1 MSVKERIMTIRLM
14 EKLQANPAYAKAL
27 RITADLQ
34 KGQQNDKEVQKA
46 MKEECE
52 KQTDLTVWVNKDEH
66 IVTFRDTEGLEKR
79 TFRTQE
85 EKMSYIYNLCE
96 SGYRIL

>member
-1 MSVKERIMTIRLM
+1 MREER
-14 EKLQANPAYAKAL
+14 
-27 RITADLQ
+27 
-34 KGQQNDKEVQKA
+34 
-46 MKEECE
+46 EE
-52 KQTDLTVWVNKDEH
+52 QTDLTVWVNKDER
-66 IVTFRDTEGLEKR
+66 IVTFRDTEGSEKL

>member
-1 MSVKERIMTIRLM
+1 MR
-14 EKLQANPAYAKAL
+14 
-27 RITADLQ
+27 
-34 KGQQNDKEVQKA
+34 
-46 MKEECE
+46 EECE
-52 KQTDLTVWVNKDEH
+52 EQTDLTVWVNKDER
-66 IVTFRDTEGLEKR
+66 IVTFQDTEGFEKL

>member
-1 MSVKERIMTIRLM
+1 
-14 EKLQANPAYAKAL
+14 
-27 RITADLQ
+27 
-34 KGQQNDKEVQKA
+34 

-52 KQTDLTVWVNKDEH
+52 EQAEFTAWVDKEKR
-66 IVTFRDTEGLEKR
+66 IVTFRETEGFVKL

-85 EKMSYIYNLCE
+85 DKMSYVYDLCE

>member
-1 MSVKERIMTIRLM
+1 MR
-14 EKLQANPAYAKAL
+14 
-27 RITADLQ
+27 
-34 KGQQNDKEVQKA
+34 
-46 MKEECE
+46 EECE
-52 KQTDLTVWVNKDEH
+52 EQTDLTVWVNKDEH
-66 IVTFRDTEGLEKR
+66 IVTFWDTEGFEKR